1 MSQAE
6 QTAMRIGLNDE
17 LAGQA
22 AGLTVPDLFLQQVRL
37 RPNDVAITVAAS
49 GATCAYA
56 ALNGRVNQLAHA
68 LRGLGIQRG
77 ERVAI
82 LAENRPEYVEL
93 VMAAAKLGA
102 IVCCQNW
109 RQAEGELTHCIRLTT
124 PRLAIV
130 SPTHAGIFSRI
141 DHGVPRTV
149 LLGEEYEA
157 MLAAQPSTEPPLAAL
172 PEDGLLIIYTSGTT
186 GLPKGAMIS
195 HRAEIARMQTARID
209 LGLQPGEA
217 FPAWPPMFHMASTD
231 QAISVLCT
239 GGKVIV
245 MEGADPAQMAK
256 VVAEEQLW
264 WLILMPGMIDQ
275 LSAELR
281 ERRVQPKG
289 VRLIGAMAD
298 LVPLHQIAEITA
310 LLQAPYLN
318 TFGATETGLPP
329 ATGSQIPIGVVP
341 ERLSKQVS
349 SQATFRLVDAE
360 DNDVPDG
367 TPGELAMRGAT
378 LFSGYWNNPEANEK
392 DFRGGWFH
400 MGDMFVRNPDGSL
413 DFVDRVKYLIKSGGE
428 NIYPAEIERVLLS
441 DERVDDAIIV
451 RKKDEKWGE
460 VPVAF
465 VARNDDSLTAEE
477 LIARCRAELAG
488 YKRPKEIHFV
498 AVEDLPRST
507 TGKIQRHEVE
517 KWLQR

>member
-1 MSQAE
+1 MGQAE
-6 QTAMRIGLNDE
+6 QVAKRIGLNDE

-22 AGLTVPDLFLQQVRL
+22 AGLTVPDLFLQQVRG
-37 RPNDVAITVAAS
+37 RPDDVAIAEADS
-49 GATCAYA
+49 GRTLTYA
-56 ALNGRVNQLAHA
+56 QLNGRVNRLAHA
-68 LRGLGIQRG
+68 LHGLGMRRG

-82 LAENRPEYVEL
+82 LAENCTAYVEL
-93 VMAAAKLGA
+93 IMAAAKLGV

-130 SPTHAGIFSRI
+130 SPTHADIFSRI
-141 DHGVPRTV
+141 DHGVPQTV
-149 LLGEEYEA
+149 LLGAEYEA
-157 MLAAQPSTEPPLAAL
+157 LLAAQPESEPPLAAQA
-172 PEDGLLIIYTSGTT
+172 EDGLLIIYTSGTT

-195 HRAEIARMQTARID
+195 HRAELARMQTSRID
-209 LGLQPGEA
+209 LGLQAGEV

-231 QAISVLCT
+231 QVISVLCT

-245 MEGADPAQMAK
+245 MEGAEPAQMAK

-289 VRLIGAMAD
+289 LRLVGAMAD
-298 LVPLHQIAEITA
+298 LVPLHQIAEVTS
-310 LLQAPYLN
+310 LLQAPYVN
-318 TFGATETGLPP
+318 SFGSTETGLPP
-329 ATGSQIPIGVVP
+329 ATNGLIPIGVIP
-341 ERLSKQVS
+341 ESLSKRPCTQM
-349 SQATFRLVDAE
+349 AFRLVDPD

-378 LFSGYWNNPEANEK
+378 LFSGYWNNPDANEK

-400 MGDMFVRNPDGSL
+400 MGDMFVRNADGSL

-428 NIYPAEIERVLLS
+428 NIYPAEIERVLLA
-441 DERVDDAIIV
+441 DQRVDDAVVV
-451 RKKDEKWGE
+451 RKPDEQWGE

-465 VARNDDSLTAEE
+465 VARNDESLGPED

-488 YKRPKEIHFV
+488 YKRPKEIRFV